1 MTDSY
6 ARGDTSAA
14 MLDETIGAN
23 LDRAVAQFGDRDAL
37 ISCAQGMRYTY
48 AELGSAV
55 DELARALMA
64 AGLAKGDRIGI
75 WSPNCV
81 EWTLVQYATAKLG
94 AILVNVNPA
103 YRTSELEYAL
113 KQSGCRML
121 VAAPAFKTSDYRA
134 MIERGPSLAARAR
147 ARRVP
152 GLARTGTELLAR
164 RRRGLRRRCCAP
176 ARTRWAPT
184 TRSTSSTRAGRPA
197 FPRAR
202 RSRTATSSTT
212 ATSWGRAA
220 ATPRRTGSASRCPST
235 TASGW

>member
-23 LDRAVAQFGDRDAL
+23 LERAVERFGEREAL
-37 ISCAQGMRYTY
+37 ISCAQGRHYTY
-48 AELGSAV
+48 AELGAAV

-64 AGLAKGDRIGI
+64 AGLATGDRIGI

-94 AILVNVNPA
+94 AILVNINPA

-113 KQSGCRML
+113 KQSDCRML
-121 VAAPAFKTSDYRA
+121 VAAPAFKTSDYEA
-134 MIERGPSLAARAR
+134 MIAQVRPSLPELQ
-147 ARRVP
+147 RVVLLDSP
-152 GLARTGTELLAR
+152 DWDELMA
-164 RRRGLRRRCCAP
+164 GAP
-176 ARTRWAPT
+176 EVSADELRTRSDALAPDDP
-184 TRSTSSTRAGRPA
+184 STSSTPAARPA

-202 RSRTATSSTT
+202 HSRTATSSTT
-212 ATSWGRAA
+212 ATSWGRAV
-220 ATPRRTGSASRCPST
+220 ATPRRTGSASRCRST

>member
-23 LDRAVAQFGDRDAL
+23 LDRTVAQFGEREAL
-37 ISCAQGMRYTY
+37 VSCAQGQRFTY

-64 AGLAKGDRIGI
+64 AGLATGDRIGI

-94 AILVNVNPA
+94 AILVNINPA

-134 MIERGPSLAARAR
+134 MIAEVRPSLPELE
-147 ARRVP
+147 RVVFLNSP
-152 GLARTGTELLAR
+152 N
-164 RRRGLRRRCCAP
+164 
-176 ARTRWAPT
+176 
-184 TRSTSSTRAGRPA
+184 
-197 FPRAR
+197 
-202 RSRTATSSTT
+202 
-212 ATSWGRAA
+212 
-220 ATPRRTGSASRCPST
+220 
-235 TASGW
+235 